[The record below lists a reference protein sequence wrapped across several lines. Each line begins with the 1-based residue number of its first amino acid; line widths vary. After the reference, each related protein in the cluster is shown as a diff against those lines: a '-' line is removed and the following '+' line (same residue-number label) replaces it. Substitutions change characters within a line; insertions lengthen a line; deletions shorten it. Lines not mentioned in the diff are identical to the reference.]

1 MSEIIVEEVQ
11 NLQERV
17 AELLENK
24 DIKSLKSLLQGI
36 DDNLMILQIIQ
47 ELSRSETAIVFRLL
61 SKEQALYIFE
71 ELDTP
76 VQRELLES
84 FTDSYACELVE
95 ELSPD
100 DRVHLF
106 DELPAKVAKRLIG
119 LLSPEERKVTYMLM
133 GYEPE
138 TAGRIMTP
146 YFISLKKEM
155 TAGQAL
161 EKIRKQARDEDT
173 ETIYTLYVTDQAKK
187 LEGSMSLRKLLIAEP
202 HEKIGDIMHE
212 VLVKVS
218 TDTDQEEVANALKDY
233 DLLSI
238 PVVDKEDRIVGIVT
252 IDDAM
257 DIMEHEAT
265 EDMYTAAGLADI
277 TGKETN
283 RSEVL
288 TRGSLWANWKVRLP
302 FLFITMLAGIG
313 AAFIMDGFE
322 EILSTVVAVM
332 FFIPVVMDMG
342 GSVGT
347 QSTTVFARGVVL
359 GHITPKRFF
368 KQLGRETFI
377 GFTIGA
383 IFGVIMGFVA
393 MFWQQAHLGWHHG
406 AMLGIS
412 VGLALCITVTI
423 ASMLGFFIPW
433 LLMKMKMDQA
443 AGSAPLITSVKDIVG
458 LLVYF
463 GLASL
468 FMSGLLY

>member
-1 MSEIIVEEVQ
+1 MGEIILEEVQ

-17 AELLENK
+17 HELLDDK
-24 DIKSLKSLLQGI
+24 DIKGLKSLLSSV
-36 DDNLMILQIIQ
+36 DDNMKILQIIQ
-47 ELSRSETAIVFRLL
+47 ELTRKETAVVFRLL
-61 SKEQALYIFE
+61 PKEAALFVFE
-71 ELDTP
+71 QLDSP

-84 FTDSYACELVE
+84 FTDERARELVE
-95 ELSPD
+95 DLSPD

-106 DELPAKVAKRLIG
+106 DEIPAKVAKRLIG

-138 TAGRIMTP
+138 TAGRIMSP
-146 YFISLKKEM
+146 YFVNLHKTM
-155 TAGQAL
+155 TAADAL
-161 EKIRKQARDEDT
+161 AKIRKQAKEEEK
-173 ETIYTLYVTDQAKK
+173 ETIYTLYVSDGTRK
-187 LEGSMSLRKLLIAEP
+187 LQGSLSLRRLLAAEP
-202 HEKIGDIMHE
+202 NELIGDIMHE
-212 VLVKVS
+212 AVVKVS
-218 TDTDQEEVANALKDY
+218 TDTDQEEVATALKDY

-238 PVVDKEDRIVGIVT
+238 PVVDREDRIVGIVT
-252 IDDAM
+252 VDDAM
-257 DIMEHEAT
+257 DIMEQEAT
-265 EDMYTAAGLADI
+265 EDMYAAAGLADI

-288 TRGSLWANWKVRLP
+288 VRGSLWANWKVRLP

-359 GHITPKRFF
+359 GHIAPKRFF
-368 KQLGRETFI
+368 RQLGRETFI

-383 IFGVIMGFVA
+383 IFGFIMGLVA
-393 MFWQQAHLGWHHG
+393 MFWQQMHLGWHDG

-412 VGLALCITVTI
+412 VGLSLCITVTI
-423 ASMLGFFIPW
+423 ASSLGFFIPW
-433 LLMKMKMDQA
+433 LLMKLKMDQA

-468 FMSGLLY
+468 FLSGLLY